1 MALLERFRG
10 VCARRHFSP
19 RTVECYEMWIGQ
31 FLTYFRGP
39 DGSWRH
45 PRELRGGEV
54 GTFLTH
60 LAQARRLSASSQNQA
75 LNAIVFLYRQVLVD
89 ELGEEHLGRIDARR
103 VHRPAKVPTVLSV
116 TEARRVIEAV
126 PPDSVHRLMV
136 GILYGCGLRLMECCT
151 LRVRDVD
158 FGRAQII
165 VREGKGAK
173 EN

>member
-1 MALLERFRG
+1 MLRDVDPPVPDVFSR
-10 VCARRHFSP
+10 ARRELAAS
-19 RTVECYEMWIGQ
+19 T
-31 FLTYFRGP
+31 
-39 DGSWRH
+39 
-45 PRELRGGEV
+45 RELRGGEV

-165 VREGKGAK
+165 VREGRGAK
-173 EN
+173 DRIVIAGSPELAESVS